1 MQVNFVVC
9 ELCGREFKQITA
21 THLKK
26 EHNISFLDYKAMF
39 PDCETLSS
47 EAREKIASN
56 AVKLNADGKIGFHEG
71 HKVNLGKEPWNKNK
85 VGMQTAWNKGKT
97 KEDCLSLKLS
107 AEKLSTK
114 KKQMYAS
121 GELKKLYGEDNPAYG
136 GRYSWNKG
144 KTKENCPPL
153 KIVAEKVSITR
164 KRMFQSGELKK
175 QFGKDNPMFGK
186 QLSEEHKKTL
196 WEGRKN
202 SFTKPELKL
211 MGLLEDFKDWEY
223 VGNGK
228 FWLRTK
234 IKCRIPDFIN
244 RNQKKIIEVYGDY
257 WHRGEN
263 PNDKISEYR
272 DIGWNCIVIWESEIM
287 SADFDIEKIK
297 YFL

>member
-1 MQVNFVVC
+1 MQTNEVIC
-9 ELCGREFKQITA
+9 ELCGKKFKQITS

-26 EHNISFLDYKAMF
+26 QHNITFIEYKVMF
-39 PDCETLSS
+39 PDSPTLTT
-47 EAREKIASN
+47 EARDKISSN

-85 VGMQTAWNKGKT
+85 VGLQTAWNKGKT
-97 KEDCLSLKLS
+97 KDDCLSLKFS
-107 AEKLSTK
+107 AEKMSVK
-114 KKQMYAS
+114 KKQMYES

-136 GRYSWNKG
+136 GRYSWNRG
-144 KTKENCPPL
+144 KTKEDCLPL
-153 KIVAEKVSITR
+153 KVVSRKVSITR

-186 QLSEEHKKTL
+186 QLSEQHKNAL
-196 WEGRKN
+196 WGGCKN

-211 MGLLEDFKDWEY
+211 MGILEGFDGWEY

-244 RNQKKIIEVYGDY
+244 RAQKKIIEVYGDY
-257 WHRGEN
+257 WHKGEN
-263 PNDKISEYR
+263 PNDKIMEYR
-272 DIGWNCIVIWESEIM
+272 EIGWDCIVIWESEIM
-287 SADFDIEKIK
+287 SADFDIDKVK
-297 YFL
+297 CFL